1 MVIMRAYGNEVNKL
15 SAKGLL
21 KPVYVNGAS
30 SEL

>member
-1 MVIMRAYGNEVNKL
+1 MRAYGNEANKL

-21 KPVYVNGAS
+21 KTVYVNGAN